1 MSGILGVWNSQTP
14 TPWQKMLDD
23 LTVLGSD
30 GKGDWRDRLDHGSK
44 DDRTIDLSLGRTQFY
59 NTPESAH
66 EAPVVQSEGCVLVW
80 DGRLDD
86 RESLLGGRPSS
97 TTDAQLII
105 ESYRRWGE
113 DCLRHL
119 IGEFVFILWDA
130 SRELLLVG
138 CDVMGG
144 RTIAYY
150 WDGQTLLLS
159 SRVLTLLHH
168 PQVSKKL
175 DELYLAHTICDFWA
189 HPPGITPFADIK
201 RLLPGYALILRSGQ
215 LQQRQIAKLAVP
227 EGYESPKSP
236 EIYYE
241 KFWHLLNQSVK
252 DRLRSYRPVCTTLSG
267 GLDSTTVTVSLLNHL
282 PKVDA
287 FSIVTDI
294 FPEFDERKPIESFLQ
309 RYPQVKWHE
318 VNCDNAWVLS
328 EPWEQLP
335 VTDDP
340 LVTCSVPMN
349 LQLMEQMQKQG
360 FGLVFDGEW
369 GDELF
374 YTTLQDLARVGSWQS
389 VLQHLKSDKRWHST
403 LWWEFVLPH
412 LPKYWQAKWFARGQR
427 KLNPL
432 PSWITPTYAQKPQ
445 TQVALQQYFESYLC
459 INLVQGIT
467 VAREYG
473 VAVGSKRV
481 YQLLRSAHQLEST
494 SPLQDR
500 RLVEFAISLHPSLQN
515 DRVHGKV
522 FLRKANQAT
531 LPADVLWRPKE
542 NYFDPLK
549 YAGLAKGHQAVKLLE
564 EVKNYP
570 FLQEIID
577 HEKLETSLIT
587 YRHKYSESYCKG
599 EPLLNH
605 LANELYVSLTF
616 INWYSQVNKLFNLE

>member
-1 MSGILGVWNSQTP
+1 MSGILGVWNSHTP
-14 TPWQKMLDD
+14 IPWQKMLDD

-30 GKGDWRDRLDHGSK
+30 GKGDWRDREVA
-44 DDRTIDLSLGRTQFY
+44 LSLGRTQFY

-86 RESLLGGRPSS
+86 RESLLAGRPSS

-130 SRELLLVG
+130 ARELLLVG

-159 SRVLTLLHH
+159 SRVLTLLYH

-201 RLLPGYALILRSGQ
+201 RLLPGYTLILKSGQ

-227 EGYESPKSP
+227 ECYELPKSP

-282 PKVDA
+282 PAVDA

-294 FPEFDERKPIESFLQ
+294 FPEFDERQPIESFLQ
-309 RYPQVKWHE
+309 RYPQVKWHQ
-318 VNCDNAWVLS
+318 VNCDNAWALS

-389 VLQHLKSDKRWHST
+389 VLQHLKSEKRWHST

-412 LPKYWQAKWFARGQR
+412 LPKYWQTKWFTRGQR
-427 KLNPL
+427 KSNPL
-432 PSWITPTYAQKPQ
+432 PPWITPTYAQKPQ
-445 TQVALQQYFESYLC
+445 TQVALQQYFESYLST
-459 INLVQGIT
+459 NLVQGIT

-494 SPLQDR
+494 SPLQDQ

-515 DRVHGKV
+515 DLVHGKV
-522 FLRKANQAT
+522 FLRKANQAI

-577 HEKLETSLIT
+577 HGKLETSLIT

-605 LANELYVSLTF
+605 LANELYVLLTF
-616 INWYSQVNKLFNLE
+616 INWYYQVNKLFNIG

>member
-1 MSGILGVWNSQTP
+1 MSGILGIWNSQTP

-23 LTVLGSD
+23 LTVLGPD
-30 GKGDWRDRLDHGSK
+30 GKGDWRDREVN
-44 DDRTIDLSLGRTQFY
+44 LSLGRTQFY

-66 EAPVVQSEGCVLVW
+66 EAPVVETEGCVLVW
-80 DGRLDD
+80 DGRLDE
-86 RESLLGGRPSS
+86 RESLLAGRPSS

-113 DCLRHL
+113 DCLRYL

-130 SRELLLVG
+130 SRDLLLVG

-189 HPPGITPFADIK
+189 QPPGLTPFADIK
-201 RLLPGYALILRSGQ
+201 RLLPGYALILKSGQ

-227 EGYESPKSP
+227 ERYQSPKSP

-241 KFWHLLNQSVK
+241 KFWYLLNQSVK

-282 PKVDA
+282 PKIDA

-294 FPEFDERKPIESFLQ
+294 FPEFDERQPIASFLQ

-318 VNCDNAWVLS
+318 VNCDEAWSLS
-328 EPWEQLP
+328 EPWEHLP
-335 VTDDP
+335 VPDDP
-340 LVTCSVPMN
+340 LITCTLPMN
-349 LQLMEQMQKQG
+349 LQVMEQIQKQG

-374 YTTLQDLARVGSWQS
+374 YTSMRDLARVGSWGQ
-389 VLQHLKSDKRWHST
+389 VLQRLKGDKRKHST
-403 LWWEFVLPH
+403 VWQEFVLPH
-412 LPKYWQAKWFARGQR
+412 LPKYWQSKWFARWQR
-427 KLNPL
+427 KSNPL
-432 PSWITPTYAQKPQ
+432 PPWITSTYAQQPQ
-445 TQVALQQYFESYLC
+445 TQEAIQQYFESYLFT
-459 INLVQGIT
+459 NLVQILT
-467 VAREYG
+467 RPTQSSSF
-473 VAVGSKRV
+473 VGSTQV
-481 YQLLRSAHQLEST
+481 YRLLRYAYQQEAT
-494 SPLQDR
+494 SPLQDK
-500 RLVEFAISLHPSLQN
+500 RLVEFAIALHPSLQN
-515 DRVHGKV
+515 HPVHEKI
-522 FLRKANQAT
+522 FLRQANQMN
-531 LPADVLWRPKE
+531 LPEDVLWRPKT

-549 YAGLAKGHQAVKLLE
+549 YVGIAQGHQALQLLE
-564 EVKNYP
+564 QLKNCP
-570 FLQEIID
+570 FLQEIVEN
-577 HEKLETSLIT
+577 HKVEAQLIN
-587 YRHKYSESYCKG
+587 YREKYSKNYQQGNPFCNKT
-599 EPLLNH
+599 
-605 LANELYVSLTF
+605 ANQLYILFALVNWHQK
-616 INWYSQVNKLFNLE
+616 INNY